1 MEVIPDNLLFDT
13 MMLFKLHCI
22 NEIFMANK
30 TNSLPHIQEQDK
42 NDILK
47 DKLGVKEGE
56 LPVIRVAPIFVR

>member
-1 MEVIPDNLLFDT
+1 
-13 MMLFKLHCI
+13 
-22 NEIFMANK
+22 MANK

-56 LPVIRVAPIFVR
+56 LPVIRVASIFVR